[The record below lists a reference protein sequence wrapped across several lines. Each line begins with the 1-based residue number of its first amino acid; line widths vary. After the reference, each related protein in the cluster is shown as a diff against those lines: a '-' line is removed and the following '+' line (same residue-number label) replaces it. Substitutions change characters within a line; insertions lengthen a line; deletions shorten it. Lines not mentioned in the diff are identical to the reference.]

1 MNNQLFVHVP
11 YPFLRDNL
19 PLILERRINPE
30 VFLPADVL
38 DGLIP
43 EELATIAEA
52 LAQNGQTTTIHGP
65 F

>member
-1 MNNQLFVHVP
+1 MNNQIFVHVP

-38 DGLIP
+38 DGLILP
-43 EELATIAEA
+43 VTAR
-52 LAQNGQTTTIHGP
+52 QQP
-65 F
+65 FTARSWT